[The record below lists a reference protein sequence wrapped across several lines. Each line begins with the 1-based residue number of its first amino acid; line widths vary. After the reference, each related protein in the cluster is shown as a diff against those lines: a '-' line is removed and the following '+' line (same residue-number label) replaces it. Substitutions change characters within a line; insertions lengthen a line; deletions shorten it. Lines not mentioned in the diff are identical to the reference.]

1 MGSGVAALMETN
13 RLLGPQRLPSP
24 ACTHISP
31 PCTTPREKPP
41 GRTGLHGDCRGQ
53 TSGSTSAH
61 FRARPVLQ
69 GNERR
74 LRTAAS
80 AGDRGVSARSGAPGT
95 THRRRASPAH
105 RLARRSLSGLP
116 GAGARPRA
124 RTHSLTQG
132 LAHAHSA
139 LLQPRPASLPPPAP
153 VAPTGRGR
161 SQGEKKKKPPP
172 LKISYP
178 LIFPVTHWDE
188 RSGRPECFPT
198 REVSTTAPA

>member
-95 THRRRASPAH
+95 THRRPRVPRSSPGTPVP
-105 RLARRSLSGLP
+105 L
-116 GAGARPRA
+116 RP
-124 RTHSLTQG
+124 
-132 LAHAHSA
+132 
-139 LLQPRPASLPPPAP
+139 P
-153 VAPTGRGR
+153 GRGR
-161 SQGEKKKKPPP
+161 APARANSLTHSGARACAQRAPTAPPSFPSPARPSRPHRKRAEPRRKKKKASTAQDFLPANFPSHP
-172 LKISYP
+172 L
-178 LIFPVTHWDE
+178 
-188 RSGRPECFPT
+188 G
-198 REVSTTAPA
+198 